1 VARIFRLILCLGCK
15 IVRRLLIGAP
25 AALLVAAFLASAA
38 GATLVGV
45 YRNPMES
52 KGQLKQVVKLAGH
65 SCGRSSSGHALR
77 VVVGKRTKECSYRT
91 PVIGRDLEIA
101 ADERLL
107 SGTPKSLRTS
117 TYLALNLRTGGGA
130 RYQFAVFPLQR
141 KAQLRKIRA
150 NGTVVYL
157 DVEKDLQQVRGLDK
171 ANELRLR
178 AFNVTEGDEKGNCRI
193 RAFVGG
199 RLVSNV
205 VDEGAGDLTGRASG
219 FSVGSAKIARG
230 AQASFDDVVVRV
242 PGPF

>member
-1 VARIFRLILCLGCK
+1 
-15 IVRRLLIGAP
+15 VRVLHTGAP
-25 AALLVAAFLASAA
+25 VALLAAAVAIVPLANAN
-38 GATLVGV
+38 LVGI

-52 KGQLKQVVKLAGH
+52 KGQLKQVVKLSGR

-77 VVVGKRTKECSYRT
+77 VVVGTRTKECSYRT

-101 ADERLL
+101 ATERLL
-107 SGTPKSLRTS
+107 SETPKSLRTS
-117 TYLALNLRTGGGA
+117 TYLALNLRSGGGA
-130 RYQFAVFPLQR
+130 RYQFAVYPLQR

-150 NGTVVYL
+150 NGTIVYL
-157 DVEKDLQQVRGLDK
+157 DIEKDLKQVRGLDK
-171 ANELRLR
+171 ANDLRLR
-178 AFNVTEGDEKGNCRI
+178 AFNITEGNEKGNCRL

-199 RLVSNV
+199 KLVSNV

-230 AQASFDDVVVRV
+230 AQASFDNVVVRV

>member
-1 VARIFRLILCLGCK
+1 VKALRIGTAAALAAG
-15 IVRRLLIGAP
+15 LLALAP
-25 AALLVAAFLASAA
+25 AAGAA
-38 GATLVGV
+38 LVGI
-45 YRNPMES
+45 YRNGMAG
-52 KGQLKQVVKLAGH
+52 KGQLAQIVKLSGTR
-65 SCGRSSSGHALR
+65 CGRGGTGTALAITI
-77 VVVGKRTKECSYRT
+77 GKETRECSYRT
-91 PVIGRDLEIA
+91 PVVGRDLEIA
-101 ADERLL
+101 ATERLL

-117 TYLALNLRTGGGA
+117 TYLALNLRSGGGA

-141 KAQLRKIRA
+141 KAQLRKVLA
-150 NGTVVYL
+150 NGTIAYL
-157 DVEKDLQQVRGLDK
+157 DVEKGLEQVRGLDK

-199 RLVSNV
+199 KLVSDV